1 MNPKI
6 EKSLKKGQ
14 LVRKRLL
21 QVVERAINSSQDAA
35 YPHTYI
41 YSPPGLGKTHSV
53 NTYLREN
60 EILYFELSGAVSMF
74 AFGVAL
80 ATIRYKYPNE
90 KIVISVDDC
99 DGIFKT
105 EENIN
110 IMKNILSGLRKFS
123 YQKSV
128 QGLLGNLSNIQQAA
142 VEHFSSKERL
152 GFEIPCENFI
162 FVFTSNFRLPTDDE
176 VISAREKGGNQN
188 IRKVHLNAIR
198 SRCKTM
204 DFELDK
210 ETHFGWIAD
219 VLLNENIQPEL
230 KEDQKNEILL
240 WVFNNWKRMTE
251 RSIRTIEK
259 MAQSIIDE
267 PEDYLTIWDIDYLK

>member
-1 MNPKI
+1 
-6 EKSLKKGQ
+6 
-14 LVRKRLL
+14 
-21 QVVERAINSSQDAA
+21 
-35 YPHTYI
+35 
-41 YSPPGLGKTHSV
+41 
-53 NTYLREN
+53 
-60 EILYFELSGAVSMF
+60 
-74 AFGVAL
+74 
-80 ATIRYKYPNE
+80 
-90 KIVISVDDC
+90 
-99 DGIFKT
+99 
-105 EENIN
+105 
-110 IMKNILSGLRKFS
+110 MKNILSGFRKFS

-128 QGLLGNLSNIQQAA
+128 QGLLGNLSDIQQAA
-142 VEHFSSKERL
+142 VEYFTSKEKL

-176 VISAREKGGNQN
+176 VITAREKGGNQN

-219 VLLNENIQPEL
+219 VLLNENIQPDLSVE
-230 KEDQKNEILL
+230 EKNEILL
-240 WVFNNWKRMTE
+240 WVFNNWNKMTE

-259 MAQSIIDE
+259 MAQSILDE